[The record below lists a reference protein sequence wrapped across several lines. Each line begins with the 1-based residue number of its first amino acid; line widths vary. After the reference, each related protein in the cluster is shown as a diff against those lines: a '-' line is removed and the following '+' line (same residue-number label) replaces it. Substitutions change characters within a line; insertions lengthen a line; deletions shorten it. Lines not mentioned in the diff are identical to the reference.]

1 MDTNTNTDTSNN
13 TRQRSDEKRPY
24 AVVLYGATS
33 FVGQITAHYL
43 KEFLSNTKDKDGADV
58 TWAIAGRDEAKLN
71 ELQSKLGSTVDIILA
86 NSDDADS
93 LDEMTKQT
101 QVIISTVGPY
111 LKYGEPLIK
120 SCTLMGQIMSISPVK
135 LYLSKT

>member
-43 KEFLSNTKDKDGADV
+43 TEFYLILKTKMAPMSR
-58 TWAIAGRDEAKLN
+58 GRL
-71 ELQSKLGSTVDIILA
+71 LGV
-86 NSDDADS
+86 
-93 LDEMTKQT
+93 MKQN
-101 QVIISTVGPY
+101 
-111 LKYGEPLIK
+111 
-120 SCTLMGQIMSISPVK
+120 
-135 LYLSKT
+135 